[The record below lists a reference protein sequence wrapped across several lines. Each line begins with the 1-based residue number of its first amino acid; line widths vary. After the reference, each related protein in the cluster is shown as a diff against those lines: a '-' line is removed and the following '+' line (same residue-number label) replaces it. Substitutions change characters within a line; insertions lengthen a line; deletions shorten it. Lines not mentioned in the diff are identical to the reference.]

1 MTSGIQADAVPAL
14 NHVQVGVFQAVVE
27 DVCNAGFAARGGTHP
42 QDVVVAPLDVHAVVL
57 FQQVHNHIGQGPRS
71 KISPTTW
78 RWSTASRLIS
88 VARAMMKASARSMST
103 MVSMIFVVVLLLVAG
118 VVVGVQQLID
128 DVGKIAGQGFAH
140 LGTGVFGGDPPA
152 DFNEPVKGHPVPL
165 VEVGHL
171 LFDLLQLL
179 FRVID

>member
-1 MTSGIQADAVPAL
+1 M
-14 NHVQVGVFQAVVE
+14 
-27 DVCNAGFAARGGTHP
+27 
-42 QDVVVAPLDVHAVVL
+42 VAPLDVHAVVL
-57 FQQVHNHIGQGPRS
+57 FQQVHNHIGPGAPVKDIPHHVEVVHRQPLDQRRKGDDEGVRP
-71 KISPTTW
+71 
-78 RWSTASRLIS
+78 
-88 VARAMMKASARSMST
+88 VD
-103 MVSMIFVVVLLLVAG
+103 VHNGVDDFVVVLLLVAG